1 MDEMEVFFYK
11 SRIKFIYKLKESKA
25 YYVLILAIYLSL
37 YIYMWSTMQSSKRR
51 MEAKRKF
58 IIEAPK
64 SRYTY
69 KEEMISF

>member
-1 MDEMEVFFYK
+1 
-11 SRIKFIYKLKESKA
+11 
-25 YYVLILAIYLSL
+25 
-37 YIYMWSTMQSSKRR
+37 MWSTMQSSKRR